1 MAQYQEGQ
9 TATNPQTGE
18 KVVFR
23 GGAWQPA
30 SQPSAP
36 TFIPGTVSPTK
47 QAAEQRAASGEQRA
61 AVDQGLQ
68 IEGNDRAKGDQ
79 QFKFAQGLAQDYTA
93 NPLVKNYE
101 TGLGALSSA
110 LKRAPDATG
119 DLALIYDFAKVM
131 DPGSVVREGEMAM
144 AGGSASTI
152 EATVAKFKKEFGIEG
167 GGQLSPEIRNKL
179 KQEMIRKVASFKDGY
194 NFQRKQYEE
203 KAKAYGLDPFL
214 VVGGSLADD
223 PTFRESMRAY
233 DKERGIGA
241 FAPEAGQQDVF
252 GGKGGNGPATNPEL
266 RGGLPVGTDITF
278 GKQEPDWW
286 NRDKALM
293 EKFGVTPDQEQL
305 ITAFWNQNGAS
316 ASPQAIKQWYS
327 SQGLPVPTDEV
338 IQQGIQ
344 HGQKGGSFGS
354 FDLSA
359 EKAAYENQIKTNLDQ
374 QGFDPNSAGAYAD
387 RPMQG
392 ILAGMGD
399 ELSGIIGGAEALVN
413 NQGVASGYTQARDTA
428 RYALDQEAQAQG
440 FTGNALEF
448 AGNLA
453 TGLKIPGGPVRS
465 GATAGMIT
473 GFGYGN
479 GAQGSAANAL
489 LGATVGAGGGYAAD
503 KAAPYISRGVNAVRQ
518 RGNANI
524 RNALAPEARETL
536 EAFDRQ
542 GAVARR
548 PDLIPADRG
557 RVGAVQQTE
566 GGRPIID
573 AAYADDLAGAEAGV
587 NALGGNGTP
596 KDNTGLGMR
605 AKTAITRFGD
615 NLKGKAQT
623 LYTQAAKIAGDP
635 KVNPQEG
642 VKTLAATIAQ
652 LQKNPNSNAAEIKF
666 LTGIGE
672 DLSTPGGKT
681 IQEIRDIRTSLRGQI
696 KEKNLDATQA
706 ETRVLEALDAAS
718 ADIEKALAGNK
729 AALTKYREADAIWRE
744 RAEFQKQIARQ
755 LLGPKDNP
763 FSAEAT
769 ASAIKNMMGAK
780 SGDLQKLQRVFQ
792 TFEPD
797 EAADFA
803 ASIAGNLGRDANGK
817 FSFKLFMNGVDSLNP
832 RAIRLVFGEDGAKA
846 LKDWRII
853 SQAKFEAQSARN
865 TSNTGGVVARM
876 GGGLKDL
883 LWGAMAYSSA
893 GPAGGVVAQAG
904 SNLFRKLGDARAARL
919 LMNPKFTNAI
929 RQAPQTS
936 NPKAIDAYFGRL
948 VKSVS
953 ATPQAANDV
962 DAFVGALRESFARSP
977 ERAAA
982 DEKQD

>member
-1 MAQYQEGQ
+1 MANPFDQFD
-9 TATNPQTGE
+9 APQTPAAVPG
-18 KVVFR
+18 VIR
-23 GGAWQPA
+23 GR
-30 SQPSAP
+30 
-36 TFIPGTVSPTK
+36 TDPTK
-47 QAAEQRAASGEQRA
+47 QAADTRDKIRTDI
-61 AVDQGLQ
+61 AVRNEARGISNDQY
-68 IEGNDRAKGDQ
+68 Q
-79 QFKFAQGLAQDYTA
+79 QAQGLAQDYTV
-93 NPLVKNYE
+93 NPVVKSYE

-110 LKRAPDATG
+110 LKRVPDATG

-144 AGGSASTI
+144 AGNTASMIESA
-152 EATVAKFKKEFGIEG
+152 VARYKKEFDIEG
-167 GGQLSPEIRNKL
+167 GGQLSPEIRNRI

-214 VVGGSLADD
+214 VVGNDLAND
-223 PTFRESMRAY
+223 PAHREAMRAY
-233 DKERGIGA
+233 DKERGIGV
-241 FAPEAGQQDVF
+241 FAGQAGGEAGGQASGPN
-252 GGKGGNGPATNPEL
+252 GGATNPEM

-286 NRDKALM
+286 DRDKALK

-305 ITAFWNQNGAS
+305 ITAFWNQNGAT

-327 SQGLPVPTDEV
+327 SQGLPVPTDDV
-338 IQQGIQ
+338 IRQGIE
-344 HGQKGGSFGS
+344 HGRKGGEFGS
-354 FDLSA
+354 FDLSQ
-359 EKAAYENQIKTNLDQ
+359 EKAAYENQIKVNLDS
-374 QGFDPNSAGAYAD
+374 QGFDPNSAGAYTD

-392 ILAGMGD
+392 ALFGLGD
-399 ELSGIIGGAEALVN
+399 ELSGAIGAAGAIVN
-413 NQGVASGYTQARDTA
+413 DQGVRTAYTQARDTA

-448 AGNLA
+448 AGGLA
-453 TGLKIPGGPVRS
+453 TGSLIRGGPVVG
-465 GATAGMIT
+465 GAAAGGLA

-479 GAQGSAANAL
+479 GAQGSVTNAL
-489 LGATVGAGGGYAAD
+489 AGAAFGGAAGYGAE
-503 KAAPYISRGVNAVRQ
+503 KAAPYIGRGVNAVRQ

-524 RNALAPEARETL
+524 RNALAPEARTTL

-542 GAVARR
+542 GITARR
-548 PDLIPADRG
+548 PDLIPAERG
-557 RVGAVQQTE
+557 RAGAIQQTE

-573 AAYADDLAGAEAGV
+573 AAYADDLAQVEGRV
-587 NALGGNGTP
+587 TALGGSGTP
-596 KDNTGLGMR
+596 
-605 AKTAITRFGD
+605 
-615 NLKGKAQT
+615 
-623 LYTQAAKIAGDP
+623 GDP
-635 KVNPQEG
+635 MAVGTRIQEG
-642 VKTLAATIAQ
+642 VTRAKGNMKASASARYTRAEKMAGNPTVVPQEAVKNLAATIAQ
-652 LQKNPNSNAAEIKF
+652 LQRNPNSNAAEIKF

-681 IQEIRDIRTSLRGQI
+681 IQEIRDIRTNLRGQI
-696 KEKNLDATQA
+696 KEAGLDATQA
-706 ETRVLEALDAAS
+706 EARVMDALEAAS
-718 ADIEKALAGNK
+718 TDIEKALGNNKMALAEYK
-729 AALTKYREADAIWRE
+729 AADAQWRQQKEFSKQVVE
-744 RAEFQKQIARQ
+744 R
-755 LLGPKDNP
+755 LLGPKNNP
-763 FSAEAT
+763 FSPERTAAAVDSMMKSKGDFGRFKQVIDALDPAERADLS
-769 ASAIKNMMGAK
+769 ASVFGNM
-780 SGDLQKLQRVFQ
+780 
-792 TFEPD
+792 
-797 EAADFA
+797 
-803 ASIAGNLGRDANGK
+803 GRDTNGN
-817 FSFKLFMNGVDSLNP
+817 FSFKLFMNAVDGMNP
-832 RAIRLVFGEDGAKA
+832 RAVRVLAGEDGARA
-846 LKDWRII
+846 LKDLRVIAG
-853 SQAKFEAQSARN
+853 AKHEAQSARN
-865 TSNTGGVVARM
+865 FSNTGGVVSRV

-982 DEKQD
+982 QEKQD